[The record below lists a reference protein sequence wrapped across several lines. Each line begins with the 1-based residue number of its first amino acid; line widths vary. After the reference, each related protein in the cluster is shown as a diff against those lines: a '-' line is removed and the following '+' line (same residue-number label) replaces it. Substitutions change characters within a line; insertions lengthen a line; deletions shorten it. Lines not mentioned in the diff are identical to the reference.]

1 MAFQTSYAF
10 EGKCILSWQNI
21 FSRIDLFGSEIITSC
36 WNPKAQH
43 PALHMYMCVPSKMV
57 ITQLQCGYFALEVWM
72 ENCNVNLIFLANVTT
87 LVYISLTYNELLGLP
102 ALLVVEM
109 SYMTSYTPF
118 EVNTVFQKGVIKI
131 KYIPICNYMQCNTY
145 ASA

>member
-1 MAFQTSYAF
+1 
-10 EGKCILSWQNI
+10 
-21 FSRIDLFGSEIITSC
+21 
-36 WNPKAQH
+36 
-43 PALHMYMCVPSKMV
+43 
-57 ITQLQCGYFALEVWM
+57 M